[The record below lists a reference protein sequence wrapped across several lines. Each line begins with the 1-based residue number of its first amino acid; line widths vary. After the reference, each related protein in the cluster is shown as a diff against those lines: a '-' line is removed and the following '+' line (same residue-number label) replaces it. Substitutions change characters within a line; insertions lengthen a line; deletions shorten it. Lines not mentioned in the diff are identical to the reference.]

1 MMQTKQLTIENMDDS
16 GTGLARIAI
25 LSEIDRDGDTYEAGA
40 FNGPDGK
47 GQWVPILS
55 AHNRGGMPYGKARVY
70 DDGEAAYAEL
80 NLNLATQAGRD
91 WHAAL
96 KFDLDRGQPVQE
108 WSYGYD
114 AVDFEHRFSGKDRV
128 RVLKRLLV
136 DEVST
141 VVRGAGIGTGTIAIK
156 SASLKDDHFA
166 GLIGSL
172 AELEGGLEKDLSTLS
187 ATGVKQLS
195 EIYRAIGEALAPIA
209 AAKKDLALSTD
220 TALADYLKR
229 QAKQHLGG

>member
-1 MMQTKQLTIENMDDS
+1 MMQTKQMMIENMDES

-25 LSEIDRDGDTYEAGA
+25 LAEIDSDGDTYQAGA
-40 FNGPDGK
+40 FNGPDGE

-80 NLNLATQAGRD
+80 NLNLETQAGRE

-96 KFDLDRGQPVQE
+96 KFDLDRGRPVQE

-114 AVDFEHRFSGKDRV
+114 AQEFEYRFSGKQQV
-128 RVLKRLLV
+128 RLLKRLLV

-141 VVRGAGIGTGTIAIK
+141 VVRGAGVGTSTIAIK
-156 SASLKDDHFA
+156 SAALKEDHFA
-166 GLIGSL
+166 GLIASL
-172 AELEGGLEKDLSTLS
+172 SELESALEKDLSALS

-195 EIYRAIGEALAPIA
+195 EIHRAIGDALAPIVA
-209 AAKKDLALSTD
+209 AEKDLELSTD
-220 TALADYLKR
+220 TAVAEYLRRQSKR
-229 QAKQHLGG
+229 HLDC

>member
-1 MMQTKQLTIENMDDS
+1 MMQTKQLTIEKMDDS

-25 LSEIDRDGDTYEAGA
+25 LSEIDRDGDTYKAGA

-47 GQWVPILS
+47 GQWVAILP
-55 AHNRGGMPYGKARVY
+55 AHQRHKMAYGKARVY
-70 DDGEAAYAEL
+70 DDGQVAYAEL
-80 NLNLATQAGRD
+80 NLNLETQAGRE

-96 KFDLDRGQPVQE
+96 KFDLDRGEPVQE
-108 WSYGYD
+108 WSYGYE
-114 AVDFEHRFSGKDRV
+114 VIDFEYRMSGQNEV
-128 RVLKRLLV
+128 RVLKKLLV

-156 SASLKDDHFA
+156 SAALKEDHYA
-166 GLIGSL
+166 GLIGNL
-172 AELEGGLEKDLSTLS
+172 AELESALEKDLSTLS

-195 EIYRAIGEALAPIA
+195 EIHRAIGDALAPIA

-220 TALADYLKR
+220 TALAEYLKR
-229 QAKQHLGG
+229 QAKHHLGG